1 MRIRAFLLA
10 TGVTGASV
18 AGGLAFTG
26 VASAQSPSA
35 SPCARGQADYPVGPT
50 GQQVDD
56 TTPARGQRMRG
67 RGCASPRSSQTQTF
81 ESHPQVVSTSTSD
94 DNGLYTFEFTVPRDA
109 EDGPHTLTSTGPGV
123 VDGVTR
129 LVVSGDVGD
138 DAGDG
143 DGGGG
148 GGRGDGGQGRGGG
161 GGGRGLPRTG
171 NTSTAPLTA
180 AGVGLVLIGGFAVT
194 AARRRRTAQAIDS

>member
-10 TGVTGASV
+10 SGVTGASV
-18 AGGLAFTG
+18 AGGLAFAG

-35 SPCARGQADYPVGPT
+35 SPCARGQADYPIGPA

-56 TTPARGQRMRG
+56 TTPARRQPVRG
-67 RGCASPRSSQTQTF
+67 RGCASPNARGLRGTFASS
-81 ESHPQVVSTSTSD
+81 PRVVFTTD
-94 DNGLYTFEFTVPRDA
+94 ADANGLYTFSFVIPDDA
-109 EDGPHTLTSTGPGV
+109 EDGPHTLTTEGPGV

-129 LVVSGDVGD
+129 FFVSGTLGD

-143 DGGGG
+143 GQGG
-148 GGRGDGGQGRGGG
+148 GGQGRGGG